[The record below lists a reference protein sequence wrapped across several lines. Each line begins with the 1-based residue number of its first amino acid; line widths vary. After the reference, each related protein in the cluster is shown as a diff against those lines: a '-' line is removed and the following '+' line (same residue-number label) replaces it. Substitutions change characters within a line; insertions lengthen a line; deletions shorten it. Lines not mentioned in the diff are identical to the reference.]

1 MSPEM
6 REYFRELG
14 RRRGNALKEK
24 YGSDYFRQIAAK
36 RKTFGA
42 QKKKDSSEA
51 SHDDS
56 KTHDSKLREE
66 D

>member
-1 MSPEM
+1 MKKDKKLKMPMSPEM

-24 YGSDYFRQIAAK
+24 YGSDYFRKIAAK

-42 QKKKDSSEA
+42 QKKKSE
-51 SHDDS
+51 
-56 KTHDSKLREE
+56 
-66 D
+66 